1 MNPGQHTFGVTL
13 FFGPDGLGDAE
24 RAALAIYLMVIDNR
38 ICVEKVP
45 RQLGHQ
51 PQCKTADKKA
61 GLRTHRATLFS
72 KNSIGQPEVPH

>member
-1 MNPGQHTFGVTL
+1 MLAAYG
-13 FFGPDGLGDAE
+13 
-24 RAALAIYLMVIDNR
+24 RAALTIYLMVIDNR

-61 GLRTHRATLFS
+61 GLRAQRATLFS
-72 KNSIGQPEVPH
+72 QNSIGQPEVPH